1 VDDGR
6 PYALRQRQPVN
17 YAIPP
22 PLEDLPPPQQA
33 ARRPHGRSGRSGH
46 GGAGASKRKGPG
58 WSATGAELGRWMGMP
73 ADDSVSDF
81 CFTTLSII

>member
-1 VDDGR
+1 MSTFE
-6 PYALRQRQPVN
+6 AMSRQRVN

-58 WSATGAELGRWMGMP
+58 WSATGAELGRWMGN
-73 ADDSVSDF
+73 AHR
-81 CFTTLSII
+81 